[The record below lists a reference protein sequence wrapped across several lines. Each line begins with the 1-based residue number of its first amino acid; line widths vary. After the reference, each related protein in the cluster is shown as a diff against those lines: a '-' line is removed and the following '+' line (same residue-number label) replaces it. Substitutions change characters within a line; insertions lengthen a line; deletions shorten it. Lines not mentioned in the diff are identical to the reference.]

1 MKEQRRWTRLLVI
14 AMLISLLYSGCG
26 EYLILMEGAM
36 ITFDSKGGSPIPPQ
50 EAIGY
55 IIEPEEAPTRT
66 GYSFTGWYGDE
77 DCLISWDFDEDLIEE
92 EMTLYAGWDPE
103 ISTITYDANTAS
115 SGTAPEDQSK
125 IYDQDLTLATNTGNL
140 TKDGYTFGGWNTAAN
155 GSGTTYVAG
164 ASYSSEGEITLY
176 AKWDSIT
183 YSISYDANTATSGS
197 VPDDQ
202 SKVYDQDLTLATNT
216 GNLVKNGYFFAGWNT
231 SANGSGTTYEA
242 GASYSLNT
250 PLVLYA
256 NWVDSLKILALDG
269 DRDDYFGDSISKVGD
284 TAVIGATYD
293 DDKGSNSGSAYI
305 FTLSGTT
312 WTQEAKLTASDG
324 AAYDY
329 FGVNTS
335 IDGDTVVIS
344 ASYDDD
350 NSFDSGSVYVFTR
363 SGTTWTQEAKLTPT
377 DGAAYDNFGKSVSI
391 EGDTVVVGANYNDD
405 DGSNSGSAY
414 VFTRSGTTWT
424 QEAKLTASDGAA
436 GDQFGYIVSID
447 ENTIMVSAMYDDD
460 NGTDSGSTYV
470 FTRSGTTW
478 TQEAKLT
485 ASDGAAGD
493 NFGRHV
499 RVEGDTTIIGAFSD
513 DTDNGTD
520 TGSAYIFT
528 RTGTSWVQEAKLVA
542 ADGATGDKF
551 GVFVDIDGDTTLI
564 GAYSDDNDY
573 GNGTGSAY
581 VFTLSDGYWT
591 QQKRLTPR
599 DGANISYFGISG
611 CLDGDQALVSST
623 RDRINSVKTG
633 SVYFF
638 DISLE

>member
-231 SANGSGTTYEA
+231 AANGSGTTYEA

-256 NWVDSLKILALDG
+256 NWVELTKLLATDG
-269 DRDDYFGDSISKVGD
+269 AEFDLFGVAVSIDRD
-284 TAVIGATYD
+284 TAVIGAAYD

-324 AAYDY
+324 AANDN
-329 FGVNTS
+329 FGRNVS
-335 IDGDTVVIS
+335 IYGETVVIG
-344 ASYDDD
+344 AYKDDD
-350 NSFDSGSVYVFTR
+350 
-363 SGTTWTQEAKLTPT
+363 AK
-377 DGAAYDNFGKSVSI
+377 
-391 EGDTVVVGANYNDD
+391 
-405 DGSNSGSAY
+405 GSAY

-436 GDQFGYIVSID
+436 NDNFGRNVSIYG
-447 ENTIMVSAMYDDD
+447 ETVVIGAYTDDD
-460 NGTDSGSTYV
+460 KGSNSGSVYV

-485 ASDGAAGD
+485 ASDGAAND
-493 NFGRHV
+493 SFGSTV
-499 RVEGDTTIIGAFSD
+499 SIYGDT
-513 DTDNGTD
+513 
-520 TGSAYIFT
+520 
-528 RTGTSWVQEAKLVA
+528 VV
-542 ADGATGDKF
+542 
-551 GVFVDIDGDTTLI
+551 I
-564 GAYSDDNDY
+564 GAYNNDDKGSNS
-573 GNGTGSAY
+573 GSAY
-581 VFTLSDGYWT
+581 VFTRSGTTWT
-591 QQKRLTPR
+591 QEVKLTAT
-599 DGANISYFGISG
+599 DGSAGDYFGISVSI
-611 CLDGDQALVSST
+611 DGDTAVIGAAYDDDKSYHAGSAYVFTYSGTTWTQEAKLIANDGSARDLFGLSVSIDGDTVVIGAFTNDDKGSAYVFTRSDTTWIQENKLTAADGSNNDNFGISVSIDGDIALIGANT
-623 RDRINSVKTG
+623 DDDNGGNSG
-633 SVYFF
+633 SAYVF